1 MDINF
6 IELLPALYQNT
17 SPDSFFMKFLSLYQ
31 KIFLDFQKEIEGF
44 VNSLDADAANTE
56 ELFILAE
63 WLCFEEFKLL
73 AEARGA
79 KHDENVYRQTLK
91 KAVEYYKRLGTKAAI
106 SEIITELCG
115 EIPLI
120 VEHHE
125 EFCFTVFLNKIHP
138 ALPELMEYIKPAY
151 TQGNLVLYKDEIRL
165 NNLSYLDVN
174 SYLDYTSSETQLNF
188 IYLDSLHLQ

>member
-6 IELLPALYQNT
+6 AELLPAIYQGA

-31 KIFLDFQKEIEGF
+31 KNFLDFQKEIENF
-44 VNSLDADAANTE
+44 VNSLDVDTASTD
-56 ELFILAE
+56 ELFVLAN

-79 KHDENVYRQTLK
+79 KHDENIYRETLK
-91 KAVEYYKRLGTKAAI
+91 KAIEYYKRLGTKTAI

-125 EFCFTVFLNKIHP
+125 EFCFTVFLNKMHP
-138 ALPELMEYIKPAY
+138 ALPELLEYIKPAY
-151 TQGNLVLYKDEIRL
+151 TQGSIVLYKDEIRL
-165 NNLSYLDVN
+165 NRLSYLGVN
-174 SYLDYTSSETQLNF
+174 SYLDYVANETQLDF
-188 IYLDSLHLQ
+188 IYLDSLHL

>member
-1 MDINF
+1 MNSSF
-6 IELLPALYQNT
+6 AKYLPAVYQGA
-17 SPDSFFMKFLSLYQ
+17 SPDSFFMRFIALYQ
-31 KIFLDFQKEIEGF
+31 KIYLDFQKEIEGF
-44 VNSLDADAANTE
+44 VNSLDADTASTE

-106 SEIITELCG
+106 LEIITELCG
-115 EIPLI
+115 EVPFI
-120 VEHHE
+120 VEHNE
-125 EFCFTVFLNKIHP
+125 EFSFTVFLNKMHP

-165 NNLSYLDVN
+165 NHLSYLGVN
-174 SYLDYTSSETQLNF
+174 SYLDYVSSDTQLNF